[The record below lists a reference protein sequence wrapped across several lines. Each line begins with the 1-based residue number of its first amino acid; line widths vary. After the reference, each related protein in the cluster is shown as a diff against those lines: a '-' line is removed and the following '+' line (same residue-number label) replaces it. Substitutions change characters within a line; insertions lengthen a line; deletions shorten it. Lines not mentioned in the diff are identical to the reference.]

1 MVNYLLKKSYQ
12 LKDLKEIK
20 FKDLW
25 GDHGVFTTM
34 WIFDSPP
41 KILFFKDHISNLI
54 KSTKAYSISKSSL
67 RSDILRLIKENLDNK
82 IKYNH
87 LLRVA
92 LNKNTLSISLRKR
105 VKPKLNF
112 NLKLVNLKRQ
122 KPEFKNLKYKEI
134 LKHLSKLDNSKSDIG
149 LCHNKKILE
158 TGTSNILFVKDRKI
172 FSPINKFYKG
182 ITYKF
187 FKSKIKKIIKKDILI
202 NSLNEF
208 DEIILIGSGKG
219 IASVKTINQINWKR
233 KEFKIYNQLLKH
245 YNSAINNC
253 QNINKLCEILIILVC
268 FAIQKQVV

>member
-12 LKDLKEIK
+12 LKDLKEIE

-25 GDHGVFTTM
+25 GDNGVFTTM
-34 WIFDSPP
+34 WIFGSPP
-41 KILFFKDHISNLI
+41 RILFFKDHINNLI
-54 KSTKAYSISKSSL
+54 KSTKAYSIIKSSI
-67 RSDILRLIKENLDNK
+67 RSDILKVIEENLDNK

-92 LNKNTLSISLRKR
+92 LNKNTLSISFRKR
-105 VKPKLNF
+105 IKPKLNF

-253 QNINKLCEILIILVC
+253 PKY
-268 FAIQKQVV
+268 K

>member
-34 WIFDSPP
+34 WIFDTPP
-41 KILFFKDHISNLI
+41 KILFFKDHINNLI
-54 KSTKAYSISKSSL
+54 KSTKAYSITKSSL

-187 FKSKIKKIIKKDILI
+187 FKSKIKKIIKKDIFVNNLK
-202 NSLNEF
+202 EF
-208 DEIILIGSGKG
+208 DEIILVGSGKG
-219 IASVKTINQINWKR
+219 VASVKTIGQIKWKR
-233 KEFKIYNQLLKH
+233 KSLKFYNILFKH
-245 YNSAINNC
+245 YKSAINNC
-253 QNINKLCEILIILVC
+253 PKY
-268 FAIQKQVV
+268 K